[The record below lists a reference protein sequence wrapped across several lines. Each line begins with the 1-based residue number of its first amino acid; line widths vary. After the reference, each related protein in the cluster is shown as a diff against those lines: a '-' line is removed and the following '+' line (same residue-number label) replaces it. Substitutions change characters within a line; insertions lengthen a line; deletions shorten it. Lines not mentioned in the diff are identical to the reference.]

1 MRVNF
6 CNFHTVLKSAVCLH
20 FSGQIGM
27 ICTFQDALSEPLVK
41 LLYNLGPNAG
51 LAFPSEDSP
60 EALDIS
66 NRLVFF
72 FSARACLNNICPN
85 LHPPHHYEGM

>member
-1 MRVNF
+1 
-6 CNFHTVLKSAVCLH
+6 
-20 FSGQIGM
+20 M

-85 LHPPHHYEGM
+85 LHPPHHYEGKYRQT

>member
-1 MRVNF
+1 
-6 CNFHTVLKSAVCLH
+6 
-20 FSGQIGM
+20 M

-85 LHPPHHYEGM
+85 LHPPHHYEGMYLKSHTVSKFANFVQN